1 MYIKMQVWAS
11 IPNAA
16 PIELPTG
23 FKYFQNVTPLSFIPN
38 ALPMLLVRT
47 HTEIKI
53 CDPSWKKKLAPKRWA
68 DNFPCQAAPEFVLD
82 HSCAW
87 MPSTYQYIH
96 TENPVPLKKNF
107 CEHFSY
113 IRKSFVLLL
122 FSVWWHKVH
131 LATSKV
137 ISIWW
142 RGWKLTHSVV
152 EHMKGSPH
160 FTEPQLLFHANAI
173 LAKITS
179 DYGSHLNNLCYSVW
193 RRGKYQKIELK
204 LRMTW
209 KTK

>member
-11 IPNAA
+11 IPNAV

-23 FKYFQNVTPLSFIPN
+23 FKYFQNFTPLSFIPN

-47 HTEIKI
+47 HTRLKYVILLR
-53 CDPSWKKKLAPKRWA
+53 KKKLASKGWA
-68 DNFPCQAAPEFVLD
+68 DNFCQAAPEFVLD
-82 HSCAW
+82 HSYAS
-87 MPSTYQYIH
+87 MPSTYQCIH

-137 ISIWW
+137 ITIWW
-142 RGWKLTHSVV
+142 RGWKLPHSAV

-160 FTEPQLLFHANAI
+160 FTEPQVLFHANAI

-179 DYGSHLNNLCYSVW
+179 DMAV
-193 RRGKYQKIELK
+193 I
-204 LRMTW
+204 
-209 KTK
+209 

>member
-1 MYIKMQVWAS
+1 MQVWAS

-23 FKYFQNVTPLSFIPN
+23 FKYFQNFTPLSFIPN

-113 IRKSFVLLL
+113 IRKSFVLWL

-131 LATSKV
+131 LAISKV

-142 RGWKLTHSVV
+142 RGWKLTQCCRVHEGLPTLYWTTVAFPCQCHSC
-152 EHMKGSPH
+152 
-160 FTEPQLLFHANAI
+160 Q
-173 LAKITS
+173 
-179 DYGSHLNNLCYSVW
+179 NNFWLWQSF
-193 RRGKYQKIELK
+193 K
-204 LRMTW
+204 
-209 KTK
+209 